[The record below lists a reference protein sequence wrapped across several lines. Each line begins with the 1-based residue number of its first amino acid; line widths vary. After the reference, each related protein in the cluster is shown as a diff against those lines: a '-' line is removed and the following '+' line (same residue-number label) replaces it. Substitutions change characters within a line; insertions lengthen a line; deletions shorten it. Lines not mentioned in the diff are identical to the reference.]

1 MMHSSLAV
9 TSDGLPL
16 GLAAIKFWTR
26 KQFKG
31 TNELKKHTNP
41 TRISIKKKESY
52 RWLENLKQSTRLL
65 KDPNRCVHIG
75 DRESD
80 IYELFCTAQKVK
92 THFLVR
98 TCVDRLAGDGKHTIS
113 DEMDEVKVKGLH
125 RVEVRDNKGHVS
137 EAILEIKYRRIK
149 VLPPIGK
156 QKEYPPLILTVI
168 HAEERNKPKDRDKII
183 WKLMTDLPV
192 TSRQEAIEKLEWYAM
207 RWKIETFHK
216 ILKSGCKA
224 ETSKLRTAERLA
236 NLISVFCI
244 LSWRIFWLTMINRQ
258 CPNAP
263 PEVALT
269 KIEIN
274 LLDQLVKSKNNAP
287 SKNRKIRDYLTK
299 IAMLGGYLA
308 RASDPPP
315 GNIVMW
321 RGLTRLTDIALG
333 FNLGVK
339 IVGN

>member
-1 MMHSSLAV
+1 
-9 TSDGLPL
+9 
-16 GLAAIKFWTR
+16 
-26 KQFKG
+26 
-31 TNELKKHTNP
+31 
-41 TRISIKKKESY
+41 
-52 RWLENLKQSTRLL
+52 
-65 KDPNRCVHIG
+65 
-75 DRESD
+75 
-80 IYELFCTAQKVK
+80 
-92 THFLVR
+92 
-98 TCVDRLAGDGKHTIS
+98 
-113 DEMDEVKVKGLH
+113 
-125 RVEVRDNKGHVS
+125 
-137 EAILEIKYRRIK
+137 
-149 VLPPIGK
+149 
-156 QKEYPPLILTVI
+156 
-168 HAEERNKPKDRDKII
+168 
-183 WKLMTDLPV
+183 
-192 TSRQEAIEKLEWYAM
+192 M

-274 LLDQLVKSKNNAP
+274 LLDQLVKFKKNGHSKNC
-287 SKNRKIRDYLTK
+287 KISDYLTR